1 MARLRHPVS
10 SVMTEKLSTMRE
22 AIARF
27 VDDGDVVAAEGFTH
41 LIPFAA
47 ATK

>member
-1 MARLRHPVS
+1 
-10 SVMTEKLSTMRE
+10 MTEKLSTMRE

-41 LIPFAA
+41 LRSIGSE
-47 ATK
+47 T